1 MITDKKDFVASPPE
15 AAVTFTM
22 TGVDDQYV
30 FNPSDPLVFLL
41 RSSEHYIKPIPQL
54 KHWILCEA

>member
-1 MITDKKDFVASPPE
+1 MIMNREDFVASPPE

-30 FNPSDPLVFLL
+30 FNPSDPLVVLG
-41 RSSEHYIKPIPQL
+41 SSEQYIKPVPQL
-54 KHWILCEA
+54 KHGILCET

>member
-1 MITDKKDFVASPPE
+1 MITDRKDFVASTPE

-30 FNPSDPLVFLL
+30 FNPSDPHAFLL
-41 RSSEHYIKPIPQL
+41 GSSEQYIKPIPPP
-54 KHWILCEA
+54 KHRILCET